1 MTQEPKDN
9 CELQSAQEEVAKRAG
24 HGTWEN
30 LLEQD
35 SYDHSNMMGHWEE
48 VARLLSYRVQDFRM
62 AFEPWGKVIDHVQ
75 HNHPPGLKLGSS
87 IAEYVLK
94 LVKLGVSTDDMKRSY
109 DDGFK
114 EGQQDVI
121 HRNLDVSTAYNLGYQ
136 HASKKAIEI
145 ITKGL

>member
-1 MTQEPKDN
+1 MTEKKKDN
-9 CELQSAQEEVAKRAG
+9 CELQSAKEEVAKQSG

-48 VARLLSYRVQDFRM
+48 VARLLSYRVEDFRM

-75 HNHPPGLKLGSS
+75 HNQPPGIRLGSHIS
-87 IAEYVLK
+87 EYVLK
-94 LVKLGVSTDDMKRSY
+94 LLQDLDAAGVTTEQIQS
-109 DDGFK
+109 FK
-114 EGQQDVI
+114 
-121 HRNLDVSTAYNLGYQ
+121 AYNQGYRD
-136 HASKKAIEI
+136 ASKKAIEI